1 MFSVTKHIDQ
11 GLAQLRTELPAV
23 PIRRVELGGTVHDKL
38 WQPLS
43 LGELKLEHRLVMAPM
58 TRSRSTAEGVPTA
71 LNATYYGQR
80 AADAALIISEG
91 TQPSADGQGYL
102 MTPGIYTKDQ
112 VEGWRRITDAVHA
125 EGGKMFIQLMHAGR
139 MGHPSNTPHGRNS
152 VAPSAVRPAA
162 TIVTKSGHAE
172 IPTPRALDAEEIPG
186 VIAEYRHAARCAV
199 EAGADGVEIHGA
211 NGYLIHQFLA
221 PNTNVR
227 TDDYGGSIENRAR
240 FAYEVAQAVS
250 DEVGS
255 GRTGIRLA
263 PGNPFNDMHE
273 PDPREQYVY
282 LTERLAGL
290 DLAYLHLSHTGD
302 EEKVAA
308 LRAVWPN
315 VMVINRGRTE
325 LSARLAD
332 LDSGLADAIT
342 VGALHIANPDLATRL
357 KNGLD
362 LNTPN
367 PETFYG
373 GDEHGYT
380 DYPSI

>member
-1 MFSVTKHIDQ
+1 M
-11 GLAQLRTELPAV
+11 
-23 PIRRVELGGTVHDKL
+23 HDKL
-38 WQPLS
+38 WEPLS
-43 LGELKLEHRLVMAPM
+43 VGELKLEHRLVMAPM
-58 TRSRSTAEGVPTA
+58 TRSRSTPEGVPTA

-80 AADAALIISEG
+80 AADAAMIISEG

-102 MTPGIYTKDQ
+102 MTPGIYTEDQ
-112 VEGWRRITDAVHA
+112 VEGWRRIIEAVHA
-125 EGGKMFIQLMHAGR
+125 EGGKMFIQLMHVGR
-139 MGHPSNTPHGRNS
+139 MGHPSNTPHGRTA
-152 VAPSAVRPAA
+152 VAPSAVQPAGS
-162 TIVTKSGHAE
+162 IVTKAGLVE
-172 IPTPRALDAEEIPG
+172 IPTPRALDSEEIDA
-186 VIAEYRHAARCAV
+186 VVAEYRHAARCAID
-199 EAGADGVEIHGA
+199 AGADGVEIHGA
-211 NGYLIHQFLA
+211 NGYLVHQFLA

-227 TDDYGGSIENRAR
+227 TDDYGGSVENRAR

-250 DEVGS
+250 EEIGA

-290 DLAYLHLSHTGD
+290 DLAYIHLSHTGD
-302 EEKVAA
+302 EETVAA

-315 VMVINRGRTE
+315 VLVINRGRAE

-380 DYPSI
+380 DYPSL

>member
-1 MFSVTKHIDQ
+1 
-11 GLAQLRTELPAV
+11 
-23 PIRRVELGGTVHDKL
+23 VHDKL

-43 LGELKLEHRLVMAPM
+43 IGDLKLEHRLVMAPM
-58 TRSRSTAEGVPTA
+58 TRSRSTPEGVPTA

-102 MTPGIYTKDQ
+102 MTPGIYTKEQ
-112 VEGWRRITDAVHA
+112 VEGWRRITEAVHA

-139 MGHPSNTPHGRNS
+139 MGHPSNTPHGRTS
-152 VAPSAVRPAA
+152 VAPSAVQPAGS
-162 TIVTKSGHAE
+162 IVTKAGHLE
-172 IPTPRALDAEEIPG
+172 IPTPRALDSEEIPG
-186 VIAEYRHAARCAV
+186 VVAEYRHAARCAI

-211 NGYLIHQFLA
+211 NGYLVHQFLA

-227 TDDYGGSIENRAR
+227 TDGYGGSIEKRAR
-240 FAYEVAQAVS
+240 FACEVAQAVS
-250 DEVGS
+250 EEVGA

-263 PGNPFNDMHE
+263 PGNPFNDMQE
-273 PDPREQYVY
+273 PGPREQYVY
-282 LTERLAGL
+282 LTERLAEL
-290 DLAYLHLSHTGD
+290 DLAYIHLSHTGD
-302 EEKVAA
+302 EETVAA

-315 VMVINRGRTE
+315 VMVVNRGRAE
-325 LSARLAD
+325 LSVRLAD

-357 KNGLD
+357 KNGLA

-373 GDEHGYT
+373 GDERGYT
-380 DYPSI
+380 DYPAL

>member
-1 MFSVTKHIDQ
+1 
-11 GLAQLRTELPAV
+11 
-23 PIRRVELGGTVHDKL
+23 VHDKL

-43 LGELKLEHRLVMAPM
+43 VGELKLEHRLVMAPM
-58 TRSRSTAEGVPTA
+58 TRSRSTPEGVPTA

-112 VEGWRRITDAVHA
+112 VEGWRRITEAVHA
-125 EGGKMFIQLMHAGR
+125 EGGKMFIQLMHVGR
-139 MGHPSNTPHGRNS
+139 MGHPSNTPHGRTA
-152 VAPSAVRPAA
+152 VAPSAVQPVGS
-162 TIVTKSGHAE
+162 IVTKAGHVE
-172 IPTPRALDAEEIPG
+172 IPTPRALDSEEIPG
-186 VIAEYRHAARCAV
+186 VVAEYRHAARCAI

-211 NGYLIHQFLA
+211 NGYLVHQFLA

-227 TDDYGGSIENRAR
+227 TDEYGGSIENRAR

-250 DEVGS
+250 QEVGA

-290 DLAYLHLSHTGD
+290 DLAYIHLSHTGD
-302 EEKVAA
+302 EETVAA
-308 LRAVWPN
+308 LRAVWPS
-315 VMVINRGRTE
+315 VMVINRGRAE

-373 GDEHGYT
+373 GDERGYT
-380 DYPSI
+380 DYPSL